1 MPDSIEF
8 DSKLGR
14 LGSTIEQLRE
24 LGVCI
29 TKLTVDGGSTDVIAF
44 ARDPEG
50 YFRDV
55 PAAVERADDETYVV
69 RHTEV
74 SGKFAMLL
82 LSGEKDAEYR
92 KTWGLAPREEDE

>member
-1 MPDSIEF
+1 MSDGIEF

-24 LGVCI
+24 LGVWI

-44 ARDPEG
+44 VRDPEG

-55 PAAVERADDETYVV
+55 PATVERVNGETYVV
-69 RHTEV
+69 RQTEA
-74 SGKFAMLL
+74 GGAKMLL
-82 LSGEKDAEYR
+82 LLSAR
-92 KTWGLAPREEDE
+92 KEDE